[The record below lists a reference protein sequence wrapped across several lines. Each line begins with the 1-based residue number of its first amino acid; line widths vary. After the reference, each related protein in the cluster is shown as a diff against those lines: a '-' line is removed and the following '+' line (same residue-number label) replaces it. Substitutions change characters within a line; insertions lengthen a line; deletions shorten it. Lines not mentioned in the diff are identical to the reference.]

1 MNRLRVLLI
10 NPNTSVATTDMMARL
25 ARAALPPGI
34 DLDVATARRGAAMI
48 TTEAELLVAEHEV
61 LALGLARAAD
71 FDALVV
77 SAFGNPGLAGLRAAV
92 PCPVIGIGEA
102 SLLEAAL
109 GGRRFGVATTTPGLE
124 DSIAQSVR
132 GLGLAA
138 RFTGTRIPPGDP
150 LALAAQ
156 PAVQFERLADAVR
169 ACVQEDGAQAVVIGG
184 GPLAEA
190 ADQLGRQFQVP
201 VISPVAAAMRQ
212 ATALLST
219 VA

>member
-25 ARAALPPGI
+25 ARAALPPDI
-34 DLDVATARRGAAMI
+34 ELAVATARHGAAMI
-48 TTEAELLVAEHEV
+48 TSEAELAIAEQEV
-61 LALGLARAAD
+61 LALGLAQAAD

-77 SAFGNPGLAGLRAAV
+77 SAFGNPGMAGLRAAV

-102 SLLEAAL
+102 ALLEAAR

-124 DSIAQSVR
+124 ASIAQSVHN
-132 GLGLAA
+132 LDLTA

-156 PAVQFERLADAVR
+156 PAVQIERLADAVR

-190 ADQLGRQFQVP
+190 ADQLASRFHIP

-212 ATALLST
+212 ATALLS
-219 VA
+219 ALA